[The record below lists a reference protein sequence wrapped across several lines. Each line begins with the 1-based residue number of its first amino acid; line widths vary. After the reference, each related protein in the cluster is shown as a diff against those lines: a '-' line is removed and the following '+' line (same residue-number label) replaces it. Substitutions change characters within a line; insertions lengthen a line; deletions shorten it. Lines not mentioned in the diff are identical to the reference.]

1 MFGLGNCLVHPG
13 ICLGNWAERNRN
25 GPLGGLVYFCIL
37 HFVCFPHCLYILY
50 KDTICLVL
58 KQS

>member
-13 ICLGNWAERNRN
+13 ICLGNWAERNGN

-37 HFVCFPHCLYILY
+37 YLFVSPLFIYTLQGHYML
-50 KDTICLVL
+50 
-58 KQS
+58 SA

>member
-25 GPLGGLVYFCIL
+25 GPLGGLVYFCI
-37 HFVCFPHCLYILY
+37 FVFCLFPPLFIYTLQGHHML
-50 KDTICLVL
+50 
-58 KQS
+58 SA